1 MTPYD
6 RCASP
11 ARVASS
17 NQEPG
22 MTLAIPRTRQV
33 ALCGISSVRP
43 KFAPHYRTGP
53 SLVIPVP
60 LAAEFPARVIHR
72 ASEEVA

>member
-6 RCASP
+6 RCSSP

-17 NQEPG
+17 NREPD
-22 MTLAIPRTRQV
+22 TILAISKARQV

-43 KFAPHYRTGP
+43 KFAPHYRGRP

-60 LAAEFPARVIHR
+60 LAAEFLARVIHR
-72 ASEEVA
+72 VSESAT